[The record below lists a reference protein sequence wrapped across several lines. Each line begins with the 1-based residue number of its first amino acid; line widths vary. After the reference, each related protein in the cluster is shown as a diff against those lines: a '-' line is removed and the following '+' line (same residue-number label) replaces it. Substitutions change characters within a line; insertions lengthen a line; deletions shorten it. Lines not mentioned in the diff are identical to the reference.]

1 MKTTL
6 EIPDA
11 IFRRAKCKAAAQG
24 VTLRRFVTEAVED
37 KLKATPA
44 LGAKPWMKHLGRL
57 KDFRKET
64 RHIDKVIA
72 ETFERVDLEMWASEK
87 PD

>member
-1 MKTTL
+1 
-6 EIPDA
+6 
-11 IFRRAKCKAAAQG
+11 
-24 VTLRRFVTEAVED
+24 
-37 KLKATPA
+37 
-44 LGAKPWMKHLGRL
+44 MKHLGRL

-72 ETFERVDLEMWASEK
+72 ETFEKVDLEMWASEK

>member
-1 MKTTL
+1 MQSSV
-6 EIPDA
+6 A
-11 IFRRAKCKAAAQG
+11 RSAKPPNKASPCAD
-24 VTLRRFVTEAVED
+24 FVTEAVED

-64 RHIDKVIA
+64 QHIDKVIA
-72 ETFERVDLEMWASEK
+72 ETFEKVDLEMWASEK